1 MTRVAVVIL
10 NYNGEH
16 LLPKF
21 LPSVINHSAE
31 ATIIVADN
39 GSKDQS
45 IAVLNKLFPQ
55 VHVIA
60 LEKNFGF
67 CGGYNRALQQVD
79 AEIVVL
85 LNSDIEVTKGWL
97 APMIT
102 LLDSDTSIV
111 AVQPKIL
118 SYNQKDTF
126 EHAGAAGGYID
137 SLGYPFCRGRLFDH
151 VEKDLG
157 QYDDEQDIF
166 WATGAC
172 MMIRKKTY
180 NDFGGLDEY
189 FFAHMEEIDL
199 CWKIH
204 RANQRVCYTGKSKVY
219 HVGAGT
225 LGYNNP
231 FKVYLNFRNGLILIY
246 KHLGS
251 MEMMY
256 KFPLRILLDW
266 MAAFMFLTKG
276 QTEGFKS
283 VFKAHGDFVKDFKIH
298 RAKRKE
304 IHKLFPQ
311 YPITGIYSGW
321 VILSYYLRRRKTIP
335 VNSPR

>member
-1 MTRVAVVIL
+1 MTRIAVVIL
-10 NYNGEH
+10 NYNGEN

-31 ATIIVADN
+31 AQVIIADN
-39 GSKDQS
+39 GSTDQS
-45 IAVLNKLFPQ
+45 VAILRKLFPQ
-55 VHVIA
+55 VRIVT

-67 CGGYNRALQQVD
+67 CGGYNRALQHVD
-79 AEIVVL
+79 NEIIVL
-85 LNSDIEVTKGWL
+85 LNSDIEVTQGWL
-97 APMIT
+97 EPMVD
-102 LLDSDTSIV
+102 LLDRDASV
-111 AVQPKIL
+111 MAVQPKIL
-118 SYNQKDTF
+118 AYHSKDTF

-166 WATGAC
+166 WASGAC

-180 NDFGGLDEY
+180 DEFGGLDEY

-204 RANQRVCYTGKSKVY
+204 RANQRVCYTAKSKVY

-246 KHLGS
+246 KHFGAG
-251 MEMMY
+251 EMMY
-256 KFPLRILLDW
+256 KLPLRMLLDW
-266 MAAFMFLTKG
+266 MAALLFLMKG
-276 QTEGFKS
+276 QTGGFKS
-283 VFKAHGDFVKDFKIH
+283 VFKAHRDFFKDIKIH

-304 IHKLFPQ
+304 IHKLYPQ
-311 YPITGIYSGW
+311 YPINGIYSGLI
-321 VILSYYLRRRKTIP
+321 ILSYYLRRRKTIP
-335 VNSPR
+335 INSPR